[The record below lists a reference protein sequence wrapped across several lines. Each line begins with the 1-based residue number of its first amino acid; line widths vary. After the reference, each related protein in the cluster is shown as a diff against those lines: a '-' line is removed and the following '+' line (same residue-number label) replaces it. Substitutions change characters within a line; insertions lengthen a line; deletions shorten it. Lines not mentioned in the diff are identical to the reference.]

1 MKKPVNLVLVFVAV
15 AAWIA
20 ATVAWEHLLSS
31 EKTHHD
37 AAAAVL
43 KRNEAMKAEINA
55 LKLTLPQLAV
65 TGTDGA
71 DGDAEAA
78 AKHAAQVKDDKE
90 RFAKWKKEY
99 DANQKQQAERMK
111 NDPEFALKRYA
122 ALRAE
127 SEAKHA
133 PFCRMMQLSKEQSD
147 ALAEA
152 EFQWHLRMDDLETA
166 QKLKEPDVDGKA
178 LRKAA
183 SDEFAANVKAALGD
197 DLYQQFQAYK
207 RQDAAWTCV
216 NAYGA
221 DMSVGDMP
229 LSTDQA
235 AQLAD
240 AIANA
245 CPQYQKGKWVDM
257 STVDWDAVDA
267 AAVDFL
273 TPEQLD
279 FFKNS
284 ATYGQSPSAFV
295 APPRQAL
302 KMYNALRKLM
312 KGQGQ

>member
-1 MKKPVNLVLVFVAV
+1 MKKPVNLILVFVAV
-15 AAWIA
+15 AAWIV
-20 ATVAWEHLLSS
+20 ATVAYKRLLAA
-31 EKTHHD
+31 EKTQHD

-43 KRNEAMKAEINA
+43 KRNEAMKAEIDA
-55 LKLTLPQLAV
+55 LKPSLPQLAV

-78 AKHAAQVKDDKE
+78 AKHAAKIKAEKE
-90 RFAKWKKEY
+90 RFAKWEKEY
-99 DANQKQQAERMK
+99 EANKKKQAERMK
-111 NDPEFALKRYA
+111 NDPEFALKHYA

-127 SEAKHA
+127 SETKHA
-133 PFCRMMQLSKEQSD
+133 PFCRLQNLSKEQGD

-152 EFQWHLRMDDLETA
+152 EFQWHLRMDDLQTA
-166 QKLKEPDVDGKA
+166 LTLKERGVDIKA
-178 LRKAA
+178 QRKAA

-197 DLYQQFQAYK
+197 DLYQQFQTYK

-221 DMSVGDMP
+221 DMSVGDIP
-229 LSTDQA
+229 LSAEQA
-235 AQLAD
+235 AQLVD

-257 STVDWDAVDA
+257 TTVDWDAVDA

-284 ATYGQSPSAFV
+284 ATYVKSPSATV
-295 APPRQAL
+295 APPRQSL
-302 KMYNALRKLM
+302 RMSNALRKLM
-312 KGQGQ
+312 K